1 MDVSFDL
8 YFVPRPT
15 DGRWDSVMDE
25 LELAAND
32 ERGLTAEELDQWD
45 RIAGAV
51 LDVVPDAE
59 PFEGDRYRQ
68 LDDGVGM
75 QLTMYPGE
83 LSVTTPYWFEGDD
96 ADRVVEKLRR
106 VASAIES
113 VTDLVAYDPQA
124 EAAFLDEGSGAD
136 SATFDQVATS
146 MREQLGVR
154 GDQQPPPRRRWAFW
168 RR

>member
-1 MDVSFDL
+1 MDDL
-8 YFVPRPT
+8 
-15 DGRWDSVMDE
+15 E
-25 LELAAND
+25 QAAND
-32 ERGLTAEELDQWD
+32 ERALTAEELDQWG

-59 PFEGDRYRQ
+59 MFEGDRYRQ

-124 EAAFLDEGSGAD
+124 EAAFLDEGSDAAP
-136 SATFDQVATS
+136 ATFDHVATA
-146 MREQLGVR
+146 MREHLGVPDKR
-154 GDQQPPPRRRWAFW
+154 QPPRRRWAFW